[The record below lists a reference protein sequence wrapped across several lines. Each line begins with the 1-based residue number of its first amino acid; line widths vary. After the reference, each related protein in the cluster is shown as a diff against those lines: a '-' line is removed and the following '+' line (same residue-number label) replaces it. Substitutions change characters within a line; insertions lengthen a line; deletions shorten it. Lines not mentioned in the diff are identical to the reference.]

1 MEGFVDETT
10 IEVSSGHGGAGCVS
24 FRREKFVPFGGPDGG
39 DGGRGGDV
47 VFQVKENLKT
57 LAHLRMRRVYKAQNG
72 LPGGGSKMHGRD
84 GESAYVPVPPGT
96 IIRDKETGEVLHDFS
111 SANDPQWV
119 YLVGG
124 RGGQGNWHFRS
135 SKHQAPRY
143 AQPGM
148 PAQEAVL
155 TVELNIIADLG
166 FVGFP
171 NAGKSTLLTL
181 LTNATPKVAPYPFTT
196 KIPNLGVMRVFDQD
210 VVLADIPGIIE
221 GASQGLGLGIQFLK
235 HIARTK
241 GLVFLID
248 LSEETFL
255 DTFGTLLAELEDFSP
270 ELSTKPRVILGS
282 KTDLDEDGSRLK
294 ALAASLPEETV
305 LGVSSFFR
313 DRLDEIRR
321 EFLRLAEKEIVL

>member
-10 IEVSSGHGGAGCVS
+10 IEVSSGHGGAGCIS

-57 LAHLRMRRVYKAQNG
+57 LAHLRMRRVFRAQNG
-72 LPGGGSKMHGRD
+72 LPGGGARMHGRNGD
-84 GESAYVPVPPGT
+84 SVFIPVPPGT
-96 IIRDKETGEVLHDFS
+96 IVRDRNSGQVLYDFS
-111 SANDPQWV
+111 RGSETQWV
-119 YLVGG
+119 FAAGG

-135 SKHQAPRY
+135 SKHQAPRF

-148 PAQEAVL
+148 PGVDSVL

-181 LTNATPKVAPYPFTT
+181 LTNANPKVAPYPFTT
-196 KIPNLGVMRVFDQD
+196 KIPNLGVMRIFDQD

-221 GASQGLGLGIQFLK
+221 GASEGLGLGIQFLK

-241 GLVFLID
+241 GLVFLVD
-248 LSEETFL
+248 LSEENFL
-255 DTFGTLLAELEDFSP
+255 ETYATLLGELEDFSA
-270 ELSTKPRVILGS
+270 ELAQKPRIILGS
-282 KTDLDEDGSRLK
+282 KTDLDEDGSKLRDLQQ
-294 ALAASLPEETV
+294 SLPGEVV
-305 LGVSSFFR
+305 LGVSSFHR
-313 DRLDEIRR
+313 DQLDPIRR

>member
-47 VFQVKENLKT
+47 IFQVKENLKT

-96 IIRDKETGEVLHDFS
+96 IIRDKLTGEVLHDFS
-111 SANDPQWV
+111 AEAHPQWV
-119 YLVGG
+119 CLEGG

-155 TVELNIIADLG
+155 RVELNIIADLG

-241 GLVFLID
+241 GLVFLVD
-248 LSEETFL
+248 LSEEHYL
-255 DTFGTLLAELEDFSP
+255 DTFRTLLAELNDFSP
-270 ELSTKPRVILGS
+270 ELSEKPRIVLGS
-282 KTDLDEDGSRLK
+282 KTDLDEDGSRLA
-294 ALAASLPEETV
+294 ALVASLPGEV
-305 LGVSSFFR
+305 ILGVSSFFR
-313 DRLDEIRR
+313 DRLDEVRR

>member
-10 IEVSSGHGGAGCVS
+10 IEVSSGRGGAGCVS

-57 LAHLRMRRVYKAQNG
+57 LAHLRMRRVFKAQNG
-72 LPGGGSKMHGRD
+72 LPGGGSKMHGKD
-84 GESAYVPVPPGT
+84 GESAYVYVPPGT
-96 IIRDKETGEVLHDFS
+96 IVRDKATGEVLHDFS
-111 SANDPQWV
+111 SDTSPQWV
-119 YLVGG
+119 YLTGG

-148 PAQEAVL
+148 PAQESQIV
-155 TVELNIIADLG
+155 VELNMIADLG
-166 FVGFP
+166 FVGLP

-196 KIPNLGVMRVFDQD
+196 KIPNLGVMRVYDQD
-210 VVLADIPGIIE
+210 VILADIPGIIE
-221 GASQGLGLGIQFLK
+221 GASRGLGLGIQFLK
-235 HIARTK
+235 HISRTK

-248 LSEETFL
+248 LSEETYL
-255 DTFGTLLAELEDFSP
+255 ETFSTLTLELQEFSP
-270 ELSTKPRVILGS
+270 ELLDKPRVVLGS
-282 KTDLDEDGSRLK
+282 KVDLDEDGSRLE
-294 ALAASLPEETV
+294 ALRQALPQETV
-305 LGVSSFFR
+305 LGVSSFHR
-313 DRLDEIRR
+313 DELDDIRR
-321 EFLRLAEKEIVL
+321 EFLRLAEKEMIL

>member
-1 MEGFVDETT
+1 LEGFVDETT

-47 VFQVKENLKT
+47 IFQVKENLKT
-57 LAHLRMRRVYKAQNG
+57 LAHLRMKRVFRAQNG
-72 LPGGGSKMHGRD
+72 LPGGGQKMSGRNGD
-84 GESAYVPVPPGT
+84 SVYVFVPPGT
-96 IIRDKETGEVLHDFS
+96 IVRDKVTGEVLHDFS
-111 SANDPQWV
+111 ADSEPQWV

-135 SKHQAPRY
+135 AKHQAPRY
-143 AQPGM
+143 SQPGM
-148 PAQEAVL
+148 PAQEAL
-155 TVELNIIADLG
+155 LRVELNIIADLG

-171 NAGKSTLLTL
+171 NAGKSTLLTM
-181 LTNATPKVAPYPFTT
+181 LTNATPKVAAYPFTT
-196 KIPNLGVMRVFDQD
+196 MIPNLGVMRIYDQD

-248 LSEETFL
+248 LSDETYLETF
-255 DTFGTLLAELEDFSP
+255 TTLLNELREFSAELA
-270 ELSTKPRVILGS
+270 TKPRIVLGT
-282 KTDLDEDGSRLK
+282 KTDLDEEGSRLA
-294 ALAASLPEETV
+294 ALAAALPDEKV
-305 LGVSSFFR
+305 VGVSSFFR
-313 DRLDEIRR
+313 DKLDDIRR

>member
-47 VFQVKENLKT
+47 IFQVKENLKT
-57 LAHLRMRRVYKAQNG
+57 LAHLRMRRVFKAQNG
-72 LPGGGSKMHGRD
+72 LPGGGQKMSGKNGD
-84 GESAYVPVPPGT
+84 SVYVPVPPGT
-96 IIRDKETGEVLHDFS
+96 IIRDKATNEILHDFS
-111 SANDPQWV
+111 TGEEVQWV

-148 PAQEAVL
+148 AAQETTL
-155 TVELNIIADLG
+155 TIELNIIADLG

-181 LTNATPKVAPYPFTT
+181 LTNATPKVAAYPFTT
-196 KIPNLGVMRVFDQD
+196 MIPNLGVMRIYDQD

-221 GASQGLGLGIQFLK
+221 GASGGLGLGVQFLK

-248 LSEETFL
+248 LSEETYL
-255 DTFGTLLAELEDFSP
+255 ESFGTLMAELQDFNAD
-270 ELSTKPRVILGS
+270 LLDKPRVVLGS
-282 KTDLDEDGSRLK
+282 KIDLDEDGSRLA
-294 ALAASLPEETV
+294 ALAASLPGETV

-313 DRLDEIRR
+313 DRLDDIRR
-321 EFLRLAEKEIVL
+321 EFLRLADKEIVL